1 MRRPLIL
8 LASLLT
14 VLGWWTITGAADQ
27 PAPAPAAGKL
37 VITDS
42 GLEYVDLAVGSGR
55 EAGLGDTATV
65 HYTGWLD
72 NGTKFDSSLDRA
84 MPFSFRIGAG
94 QVIKGWEEGV
104 TGMKV
109 GGKRKLMVPPHLGY
123 GARGAGGAIPP
134 NARLTFEVELLGLR

>member
-1 MRRPLIL
+1 MQRSLIL
-8 LASLLT
+8 VASLLAALAWPT
-14 VLGWWTITGAADQ
+14 FTGAADK
-27 PAPAPAAGKL
+27 PGGGEGAGRF

-42 GLEYVDLAVGSGR
+42 GLEYVDLVVGTGR

-72 NGTKFDSSLDRA
+72 NGTKFDSSHDNGK
-84 MPFSFRIGAG
+84 PFSFRIGAG

-104 TGMKV
+104 SGMRV
-109 GGKRKLMVPPHLGY
+109 GGKRKLTIPPHLGY
-123 GARGAGGAIPP
+123 GARGSGDAIPP